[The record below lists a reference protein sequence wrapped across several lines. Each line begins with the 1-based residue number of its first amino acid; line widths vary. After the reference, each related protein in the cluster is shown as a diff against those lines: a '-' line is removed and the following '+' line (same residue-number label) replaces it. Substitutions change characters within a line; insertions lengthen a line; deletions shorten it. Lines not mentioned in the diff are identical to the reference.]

1 MTGPLTSSDMTALD
15 DARGGT
21 LTRRALLA
29 VPLVMGAAGCG
40 VLTPDPD
47 PDDGTEPLEL
57 TAAPEIDEAIDALW
71 NNGGERALSEITQIQ
86 FDDLMV
92 FPEGTSAERVNEAA
106 GGKLLNGKYYHSST
120 QLFLFRPGGRG
131 VLAAMVSA
139 DVFEHEVQNATFGP
153 EVRIVAPGDQQL
165 VTLED

>member
-1 MTGPLTSSDMTALD
+1 MTAFG
-15 DARGGT
+15 DARRGT
-21 LTRRALLA
+21 LARRALLA

-40 VLTPDPD
+40 IVTPDPD
-47 PDDGTEPLEL
+47 GGPEPLEL
-57 TAAPEIDEAIDALW
+57 TAASEIDEAIGTLW
-71 NNGGERALSEITQIQ
+71 NDGGERALSEITQIQ

-92 FPEGTSAERVNEAA
+92 FPEGTSAQRVNEAA
-106 GGKLLNGKYYHSST
+106 GGELLNGKYYQSST
-120 QLFLFRPGGRG
+120 QLFLFRTGGRA

-153 EVRIVAPGDQQL
+153 EVRIVAPGDRQL